1 MGTWNV
7 GIFQNDIADDV
18 KDEYID
24 CLREGLSDE
33 EADKKVIKNNLD
45 IINLESYDSVE
56 FWLGLAM
63 IEWKYGRLQ
72 EHTKQKAMELAI
84 DDKYLELW
92 KDEGEKIYKARVK
105 EIDNFIVE
113 IQSEQPP
120 KKKVKIYVPF
130 QCPWN
135 IGDIFA
141 YQLKSEISAKEGFL
155 DKYILFQKV
164 GEVESFPKSYI
175 PVIRIANAIFD
186 QIPTVEDYLNSKK
199 LIFFGTPDLYKKK
212 DLIIY
217 KNNFLY
223 DLIILVESLRSYPKN
238 IVHIGNSIPIQ
249 KEYKES
255 TPPSFGSVSSTWKGF
270 EECFFYSYNIWHNVD
285 EKEIL

>member
-18 KDEYID
+18 KDEYIE

-33 EADKKVIKNNLD
+33 EADKKVINNNLD
-45 IINLESYDSVE
+45 IINLASYDSVE

-72 EHTKQKAMELAI
+72 EYTKQKAIELAM
-84 DDKYLELW
+84 DEKYLELW
-92 KDEGEKIYKARVK
+92 KEESEKIYKARVK
-105 EIDNFIVE
+105 EIDNFIIK

-120 KKKVKIYVPF
+120 KKIVKKYVPF
-130 QCPWN
+130 QCPWH

-155 DKYILFQKV
+155 GKYILFQKV
-164 GEVESFPKSYI
+164 GEVEYFPKSYI
-175 PVIRIANAIFD
+175 PVIRVANEIFD
-186 QIPTVEDYLNSKK
+186 HIPTVDDYLNSKK
-199 LIFFGTPDLYKKK
+199 IIFFGTPDSYKAK

-238 IVHIGNSIPIQ
+238 IVYIGNNIPIQ

-255 TPPSFGSVSSTWKGF
+255 APPNLGDSGTMWKGF
-270 EECFFYSYNIWHNVD
+270 EEGFFYSYNNWHNID